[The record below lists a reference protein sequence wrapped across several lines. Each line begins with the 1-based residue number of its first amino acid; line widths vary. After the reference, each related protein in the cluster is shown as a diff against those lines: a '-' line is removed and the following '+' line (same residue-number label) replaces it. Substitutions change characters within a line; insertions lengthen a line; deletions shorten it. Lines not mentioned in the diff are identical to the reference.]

1 LYLPLQ
7 SSTSNDYSKLQEVP
21 VLEIAA
27 QEMHHCPSMTFDQRV
42 KREAN
47 EESTIYSQAIHYANR
62 MVYLLL
68 PLETE
73 KCKEQSVG
81 VERNSVTTSLT
92 NTNDVNSERS
102 GVNDDSGFEELLID
116 EEGKGAMTIR
126 FVSRFVDK
134 VCSEGNVTPEHTKA
148 LLKMI
153 PDVMAMH
160 LEMLETVSLA
170 AQRLPPIQK
179 PKILPPSLLNGEELL
194 LVEGLKVYL
203 FPDGREEGA
212 VGAGLTL
219 LPAEGALFL
228 TNYRIIFKGA
238 SFDPLATE
246 QFVCTFFVTS
256 STKNKR
262 ITAHQ
267 WLQEGLKLRS
277 NTSQFFKVAFG
288 EDVDLESVELL
299 RKNIHR
305 IRHPYHQSVPVGIN
319 CIGCW

>member
-1 LYLPLQ
+1 MQ
-7 SSTSNDYSKLQEVP
+7 SSTSNDNSKLQEVP

-27 QEMHHCPSMTFDQRV
+27 QEMRHCPSMTFVQRV

-73 KCKEQSVG
+73 EWNRKEQSVG
-81 VERNSVTTSLT
+81 VERNSVTTSFT

-102 GVNDDSGFEELLID
+102 GVNDDSGFDEVLID
-116 EEGKGAMTIR
+116 EEGKGAMATR
-126 FVSRFVDK
+126 FISRFVDK
-134 VCSEGNVTPEHTKA
+134 VCNKSNVTPEHMKA
-148 LLKMI
+148 LRKMI
-153 PDVMAMH
+153 SDVVAMH
-160 LEMLETVSLA
+160 LEMLETVSRE
-170 AQRLPPIQK
+170 AQRFPPIQK
-179 PKILPPSLLNGEELL
+179 PKILPPSLLNGERLL
-194 LVEGLKVYL
+194 MEGLRVYL
-203 FPDGREEGA
+203 FPDDREEGA
-212 VGAGLTL
+212 VAARLTP

-238 SFDPLATE
+238 SCDTLACE
-246 QFVCTFFVTS
+246 QFVCTFFVTL
-256 STKNKR
+256 STKKKH
-262 ITAHQ
+262 ISAHQ

-277 NTSQFFKVAFG
+277 NTTQFFKVAFG

-319 CIGCW
+319 CIGFW